1 MKTKMLSKSPQVLA
15 TLFLTF
21 AASTEVFANP
31 VAHADHLNTSV
42 GVAKTVGVLWNDRG
56 NRLHVSK
63 VNSYSVNG
71 GRAYVVAGRKI
82 HYTPK
87 AGFRGTDSFWYE
99 IKDAHGRTNSAKVT
113 VNVSGGGHHRPRV
126 TQHKPRYNVEWS
138 QPGFSISYSNPGGV
152 QAQFGVPQH
161 HYAQPKSSGQRHHAV
176 SSGSGPVGHP
186 DTYNTHVSSGQ
197 SPLYVLS
204 NDQGSGLSVL
214 KTNPWTSSGGQAWVV
229 NNHTGSF
236 IMYTPKPGFR
246 GTDTLWYV
254 LRDANGQTNS
264 SKATISIW

>member
-1 MKTKMLSKSPQVLA
+1 MVITMKTKILAQSPQILA

-21 AASTEVFANP
+21 AASTEAIASP
-31 VAHADHLNTSV
+31 IAHADHLNTSV

-56 NRLHVSK
+56 NGLHVSK
-63 VNSYSVNG
+63 VNNYSVNG
-71 GRAYVVAGRKI
+71 GQAYVVAGRKI

-87 AGFRGTDSFWYE
+87 PGFRGTDSFWYE

-113 VNVSGGGHHRPRV
+113 VNVSGGGHHRAKARH
-126 TQHKPRYNVEWS
+126 HKPHYNVQWS
-138 QPGFSISYSNPGGV
+138 QPGFSLSYSKPGGV
-152 QAQFGVPQH
+152 QAQFGAPSN
-161 HYAQPKSSGQRHHAV
+161 HYAQPNSG
-176 SSGSGPVGHP
+176 GSGPVAHP
-186 DTYNTHVSSGQ
+186 DAYNTHVSSGQ

-214 KTNPWTSSGGQAWVV
+214 KTNPWTSNGGQAWVV

-246 GTDTLWYV
+246 GVDELWYV
-254 LRDANGQTNS
+254 LRDAHGRTNS